1 MVTWQLYG
9 TKLLINYESY
19 KLIIGSVETLNRHVD
34 YIFHFHWEYE
44 SENITKKKEKKLS
57 YTL

>member
-9 TKLLINYESY
+9 KKLLINYASY
-19 KLIIGSVETLNRHVD
+19 KLIIGSGETLNRHVD

-44 SENITKKKEKKLS
+44 SENITKKKNF
-57 YTL
+57 YMP